1 MTEKQKSFVYDYW
14 SRTKLGKE
22 MLASNSVSDSDL
34 LFLIPNNIK
43 RRNGLPVTRTYGK
56 RKSVIKENRK
66 RQILLF
72 KSFDLISKIIEE
84 TITEKFSSE
93 SFITDFVDVKNAD
106 IGDRHYFKPD
116 IRFDTTIPMYT
127 PIIKINNIL

>member
-1 MTEKQKSFVYDYW
+1 MTEKQKSFVHKYW

-56 RKSVIKENRK
+56 RKSVIKKNRK
-66 RQILLF
+66 RKILLF

-106 IGDRHYFKPD
+106 IGDRHTFQPTF
-116 IRFDTTIPMYT
+116 RFDTTIPMDA
-127 PIIKINNIL
+127 PMIVINKVF

>member
-1 MTEKQKSFVYDYW
+1 MTKKQKSFIYKYW

-43 RRNGLPVTRTYGK
+43 RRNELPVTRIYGK

-84 TITEKFSSE
+84 TITEKFSGE

-106 IGDRHYFKPD
+106 IGDRYTFQPTF
-116 IRFDTTIPMYT
+116 RFDTVVPMDA

>member
-1 MTEKQKSFVYDYW
+1 MTEKQKSFIYKYW

-43 RRNGLPVTRTYGK
+43 RRNGLPVTRIYGK
-56 RKSVIKENRK
+56 RKSVIKKNRK

>member
-1 MTEKQKSFVYDYW
+1 
-14 SRTKLGKE
+14 

-43 RRNGLPVTRTYGK
+43 RRNGLPVTRIYGK
-56 RKSVIKENRK
+56 RKSVIKKNRK

-84 TITEKFSSE
+84 TITEKFSGE

-106 IGDRHYFKPD
+106 IGDRYTFQPTY
-116 IRFDTTIPMYT
+116 RFDTSIPMDT

>member
-1 MTEKQKSFVYDYW
+1 MTEKQKSFIYKYW

-43 RRNGLPVTRTYGK
+43 RRNGLPVTRIYGK
-56 RKSVIKENRK
+56 RKSVIKKNRK

-84 TITEKFSSE
+84 TITEKFNSDT
-93 SFITDFVDVKNAD
+93 FITDFVNVKNVD
-106 IGDRHYFKPD
+106 MGDRYAFQPTF
-116 IRFDTTIPMYT
+116 RFDTLIPMDA

>member
-1 MTEKQKSFVYDYW
+1 MTEKQKSFIYKYW
-14 SRTKLGKE
+14 SRTKLGQE
-22 MLASNSVSDSDL
+22 MIASDSVSDSDL
-34 LFLIPNNIK
+34 LFLIPNNVK
-43 RRNGLPVTRTYGK
+43 RRNGLPVTRIYGK
-56 RKSVIKENRK
+56 RKSVIKKNRK

>member
-1 MTEKQKSFVYDYW
+1 MTEKQKSFVHKYW
-14 SRTKLGKE
+14 SRTKIGKE

-34 LFLIPNNIK
+34 LFLIPNNVK

-56 RKSVIKENRK
+56 HKSVIKKNRK

-72 KSFDLISKIIEE
+72 KLFDLISNIVEE

-93 SFITDFVDVKNAD
+93 NFITDFVDVKNVD
-106 IGDRHYFKPD
+106 MGDRYTFQPTF
-116 IRFDTTIPMYT
+116 RFDTTVPEYAPM
-127 PIIKINNIL
+127 IKINNVL